1 MRYKTYLLTVLAKAR
16 PPLSR
21 NVDWLASSVQTSTT
35 NTAHTPKIFI
45 SQSPTRFSKAVSSA
59 CSLFIASNCACAHVT
74 GAGRVGVP
82 FFKMADG
89 TVTVDKSLLAF
100 LNGICR
106 RQYFGDDDITD
117 EFLRDDVLD
126 GMAEEGSVLAT

>member
-1 MRYKTYLLTVLAKAR
+1 MR
-16 PPLSR
+16 
-21 NVDWLASSVQTSTT
+21 
-35 NTAHTPKIFI
+35 
-45 SQSPTRFSKAVSSA
+45 TRYP
-59 CSLFIASNCACAHVT
+59 C
-74 GAGRVGVP
+74 GRAI
-82 FFKMADG
+82 FKMADG